1 MKATTRDNLLAQ
13 CACFDLRK
21 ATRAISR
28 MYDDF
33 LRDAGLTNAQY
44 SLLVL
49 IRDEKELSVSTLGRY
64 MVMERTSI
72 TRALAPL
79 QRDGLLS
86 IRLGTD
92 KRVRVVALTKKGH
105 KLVEKAEP
113 KWLRAQEALMDVI
126 GANRWSTMR
135 TLIRDIIRKVRHRTI
150 DAPTGAA

>member
-1 MKATTRDNLLAQ
+1 MKTTTRDDLLAQ

-21 ATRAISR
+21 TTRAISR

-49 IRDEKELSVSTLGRY
+49 IRDEKELSVSTLSHY
-64 MVMERTSI
+64 MVMDRTSI

-92 KRVRVVALTKKGH
+92 KRLRVVALTKKGH

-113 KWLRAQEALMDVI
+113 KWLRAQKVLMEVI

-135 TLIRDIIRKVRHRTI
+135 TLIQDIRRKVRHRTI
-150 DAPTGAA
+150 DAPMDTP

>member
-1 MKATTRDNLLAQ
+1 MKATTGDNLLAQ

-33 LRDAGLTNAQY
+33 LRDTGLTNAQY
-44 SLLVL
+44 SVLIL

-64 MVMERTSI
+64 MVMDRTSI

-86 IRLGTD
+86 IRVGTD
-92 KRVRVVALTKKGH
+92 KRVRVVTLTKKGH

-113 KWLRAQEALMDVI
+113 KWLRAQEALMEVI
-126 GANRWSTMR
+126 GADRWSTMR
-135 TLIRDIIRKVRHRTI
+135 TLIRDVTRKVRHRTI
-150 DAPTGAA
+150 DVPIETP